1 MQTVK
6 QLLSAL
12 NEGNFDYYE
21 IASSI
26 NEEAS
31 IQLVDFKQLCCFM
44 KKHNI
49 NTVFYHLEYICAED
63 LQITEGVLDDLHI
76 DDEIIDVM
84 REEFNQYNRAVGNLD
99 YSRPYLLAVSCLYQG
114 NTVYILESDYWFEE
128 WGYRNPK
135 AAAISMIKEKL
146 DDIEC
151 KKEEAFLKR
160 EELRN
165 QLRKRI
171 LADANFHKCTNKG
184 FRRAYLQTLWKDKSI
199 QKLFYSPKDGFYDIR
214 IETFIEDIWREY
226 KSSLS
231 E

>member
-1 MQTVK
+1 MHTVK
-6 QLLSAL
+6 QLLGKL
-12 NEGNFDYYE
+12 NERKLDHYE
-21 IASSI
+21 MASTI

-31 IQLVDFKQLCCFM
+31 IQLMDFEQLYHFIQ
-44 KKHNI
+44 KHNI
-49 NTVFYHLEYICAED
+49 DTVFYHFKYISAED

-84 REEFNQYNRAVGNLD
+84 REDFNQYNRSVGNLD
-99 YSRPYLLAVSCLYQG
+99 YSRPYLLYVSCLYQG

-135 AAAISMIKEKL
+135 KMAVSMIKEKL
-146 DDIEC
+146 EDIES

-160 EELRN
+160 EELRD

-171 LADANFHKCTNKG
+171 LADTNFHKCTNKG

-199 QKLFYSPKDGFYDIR
+199 QELFYSPKHGVYDIR
-214 IETFIEDIWREY
+214 IDTFIEDIWREY
-226 KSSLS
+226 KSSL
-231 E
+231 